1 MGPNMASTSDSTRFW
16 STITPNDS
24 QAKVGQGTAS
34 LPNGECNYI
43 YVGGT
48 GNLTATCNSVDVLFS
63 NLAVGY
69 HPIKA
74 TCIKATGTTCTLI
87 LAAN

>member
-1 MGPNMASTSDSTRFW
+1 MASTSDSTEFW
-16 STITPNDS
+16 FTVTPNDS
-24 QAKVGQGTAS
+24 LAVVSQGTAS
-34 LPNGECNYI
+34 LPNGKCNYL

-48 GNLTATCNSVDVLFS
+48 GNITARCNGVSVLFS

-69 HPIKA
+69 HPIRA
-74 TCIKATGTTCTLI
+74 TAILATGTTATLI

>member
-1 MGPNMASTSDSTRFW
+1 MASTSDSTEFW
-16 STITPNDS
+16 SVVTPNDS
-24 QAKVGQGTAS
+24 VASTNNGNGTAS
-34 LPNGECNYI
+34 LPNGKCNYL

-48 GNLTATCNSVDVLFS
+48 GNITAICNGVSVLFS

-69 HPIKA
+69 HPIRA
-74 TCIKATGTTCTLI
+74 TTIKATGTTATFI

>member
-1 MGPNMASTSDSTRFW
+1 MASTSDSTAFW
-16 STITPNDS
+16 STITPSDATNFKIDGS
-24 QAKVGQGTAS
+24 
-34 LPNGECNYI
+34 PCNYI

-48 GNLTATCNSVDVLFS
+48 GDVTAICNGVAVLFK

-69 HPIKA
+69 HPIRA
-74 TCIKATGTTCTLI
+74 ARINATGTTATLM